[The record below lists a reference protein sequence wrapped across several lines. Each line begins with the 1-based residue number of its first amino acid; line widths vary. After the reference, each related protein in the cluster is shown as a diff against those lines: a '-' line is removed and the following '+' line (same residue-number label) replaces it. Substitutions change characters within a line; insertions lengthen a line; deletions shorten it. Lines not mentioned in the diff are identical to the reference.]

1 MAPDFWNDNRKAQA
15 QMQQLNALREEVSTW
30 ESIATQ
36 LNDLHGLV
44 ELLEEEPDEEMQDEV
59 AQSLLSLEEQVKKL
73 QFALM
78 LNGEHDE
85 KNAILSIHA
94 GSGGVD
100 AQDWA
105 EMLLR
110 MYLRW
115 AEHHHF
121 RTEVYD
127 YSEGEEAG
135 LKSTTVEITGR
146 YAYGYLR
153 SEIGTHRL
161 IRLSPFDAAHRRHTS
176 FAKVEVLPDIDDTIE
191 ITIRPDDIETDTYR
205 STGAGGQHV
214 NKTDSAVRIR
224 HLPSGIVVTCQN
236 ERSQIQNRE
245 VAMKLLRARLY
256 ELEQKKHE
264 EETARLKGENVQ
276 ADFGTQIR
284 SVTVHPY
291 TIVKDHRTNYET
303 GNTEGYL
310 AGDVDPFIYAY
321 LQDKAGGVMAARI
334 SHTFPSVALQHEKNF
349 HTQKTPQR
357 GCCGVFHRLPCTYI
371 ERQGVR
377 SVQNRVALHN
387 VQDNGVYAEP

>member
-1 MAPDFWNDNRKAQA
+1 MASKKIQIAKLEEESLAEDFWSDNRRAQT
-15 QMQQLNALREEVSTW
+15 QMQQQNALREEVTTW
-30 ESIATQ
+30 EGIATQ
-36 LNDLHGLV
+36 LNDLQGLAQ
-44 ELLEEEPDEEMQDEV
+44 LLEEEPDEEMQAEV
-59 AQSLLSLEEQVKKL
+59 AQSLTSIEQQVEQL

-78 LNGEHDE
+78 LSKEHDAD
-85 KNAILSIHA
+85 NAILSIHA

-115 AEHHHF
+115 AEHHRF
-121 RTEVYD
+121 RTDIYD

-135 LKSTTVEITGR
+135 VKSTTVEITGR

-176 FAKVEVLPDIDDTIE
+176 FAKVEVMPDIENEIE
-191 ITIRPDDIETDTYR
+191 IVVRPEDIEVDTYR

-224 HLPSGIVVTCQN
+224 HIATGIVVTCQN
-236 ERSQIQNRE
+236 ERSQMQNRE
-245 VAMKLLRARLY
+245 VAMKLLKVRLY
-256 ELEQKKHE
+256 ELELKKQE
-264 EETARLKGENVQ
+264 EAAAKLKGENVQ

-291 TIVKDHRTNYET
+291 SIVKDHRTGYET
-303 GNTEGYL
+303 GDTTGYL
-310 AGDVDPFIYAY
+310 GGNVDPFIQAY
-321 LQDKAGGVMAARI
+321 LQEQAGGVA
-334 SHTFPSVALQHEKNF
+334 TE
-349 HTQKTPQR
+349 
-357 GCCGVFHRLPCTYI
+357 
-371 ERQGVR
+371 E
-377 SVQNRVALHN
+377 
-387 VQDNGVYAEP
+387 

>member
-1 MAPDFWNDNRKAQA
+1 MSTKLWCAFDLAQKKEQIADFEAESMAEDFWADNRKAQA
-15 QMQQLNALREEVSTW
+15 QMQRLNALREEVTTW
-30 ESIATQ
+30 EGIARQ
-36 LNDLHGLV
+36 LDDLHGLAV
-44 ELLEEEPDEEMQDEV
+44 LLEEEPDEGLQAEV
-59 AQSLLSLEEQVKKL
+59 AQSLAAIEQEVENL

-85 KNAILSIHA
+85 RDAIMSIHA

-115 AEHHHF
+115 AERHDF
-121 RTEVYD
+121 RTQVYE
-127 YSEGEEAG
+127 YNEGEEAG
-135 LKSTTVEITGR
+135 IKSATIEISGH

-176 FAKVEVLPDIDDTIE
+176 FAKVEVLPDIEDTIE
-191 ITIRPDDIETDTYR
+191 ITIRPEDIEVDTYR

-224 HLPSGIVVTCQN
+224 HLPTGIVVTCQN

-245 VAMKLLRARLY
+245 VALKLLKARLY
-256 ELEQKKHE
+256 EHELKKQE
-264 EETARLKGENVQ
+264 EERARLKGEHVQ

-284 SVTVHPY
+284 TVTIHPY
-291 TIVKDHRTNYET
+291 NIVKDHRSNYET
-303 GNTEGYL
+303 SDTEGYL
-310 AGDVDPFIYAY
+310 NGDVDPFIYAY
-321 LQDKAGGVMAARI
+321 LQAK
-334 SHTFPSVALQHEKNF
+334 
-349 HTQKTPQR
+349 
-357 GCCGVFHRLPCTYI
+357 
-371 ERQGVR
+371 
-377 SVQNRVALHN
+377 
-387 VQDNGVYAEP
+387 

>member
-1 MAPDFWNDNRKAQA
+1 MKQWCVFDLATKKRLIESLEAESMAGDFWSDNRKAQA
-15 QMQQLNALREEVSTW
+15 QMQQLTALRDEVNTW
-30 ESIATQ
+30 ESIEAQ
-36 LNDLHGLV
+36 LNDLHGLAG
-44 ELLEEEPDEEMQDEV
+44 LLEEEPDEGLQAEI
-59 AQSLLSLEEQVKKL
+59 AASLAEIERQLEKL
-73 QFALM
+73 EFALM

-85 KNAILSIHA
+85 KNAIMSIHA

-115 AEHHHF
+115 AEGHKF
-121 RTEVYD
+121 RTEIYD
-127 YSEGEEAG
+127 YSEGDEAG
-135 LKSTTVEITGR
+135 LKSVTIEVTGR

-176 FAKVEVLPDIDDTIE
+176 FAKVELLPDIEGTIE
-191 ITIRPDDIETDTYR
+191 INIRPEDLEIDTYR

-224 HLPSGIVVTCQN
+224 HIPSGIVVTCQN

-256 ELEQKKHE
+256 EREVRRRE
-264 EETARLKGENVQ
+264 EETARLKGEFVQ

-284 SVTVHPY
+284 TVTIHPY
-291 TIVKDHRTNYET
+291 NIVKDHRTNYET
-303 GNTEGYL
+303 SDTEGYL
-310 AGDVDPFIYAY
+310 NGDVDPFIFAY
-321 LQDKAGGVMAARI
+321 LAMKAGGVEATA
-334 SHTFPSVALQHEKNF
+334 
-349 HTQKTPQR
+349 
-357 GCCGVFHRLPCTYI
+357 
-371 ERQGVR
+371 
-377 SVQNRVALHN
+377 
-387 VQDNGVYAEP
+387 

>member
-1 MAPDFWNDNRKAQA
+1 MKLWCVFDLANKKKQISNLEAESMAEDFWSDNRKAQA
-15 QMQQLNALREEVSTW
+15 QMQQLNALREEVTTW
-30 ESIATQ
+30 ENIDAQ
-36 LNDLHGLV
+36 LTDLHGLAG
-44 ELLEEEPDEEMQDEV
+44 LLEEEPDEAMQAEIES
-59 AQSLLSLEEQVKKL
+59 SLPVIEQEIEKL

-78 LNGEHDE
+78 LSGEHDE
-85 KNAILSIHA
+85 KNAIMSIHA

-115 AEHHHF
+115 AERHNFH
-121 RTEVYD
+121 TEIYE
-127 YSEGEEAG
+127 YNEGEEAG
-135 LKSTTVEITGR
+135 IKSVTVEITGR

-176 FAKVEVLPDIDDTIE
+176 FAKVEVMPDIDDTIE
-191 ITIRPDDIETDTYR
+191 ITIRPEDIEVDTYR

-224 HLPSGIVVTCQN
+224 HLPTGIVVTCQN

-256 ELEQKKHE
+256 EREEKRHE
-264 EETARLKGENVQ
+264 EEAARLKGEHVQ

-284 SVTVHPY
+284 TVTIHPY
-291 TIVKDHRTNYET
+291 NIVKDHRTNYET
-303 GNTEGYL
+303 SDTEDYLNGN
-310 AGDVDPFIYAY
+310 VDPFIHAY
-321 LQDKAGGVMAARI
+321 LQAKAGGVAM
-334 SHTFPSVALQHEKNF
+334 
-349 HTQKTPQR
+349 
-357 GCCGVFHRLPCTYI
+357 GV
-371 ERQGVR
+371 
-377 SVQNRVALHN
+377 
-387 VQDNGVYAEP
+387 

>member
-1 MAPDFWNDNRKAQA
+1 MAPDFWNDNRKAQT

-36 LNDLHGLV
+36 LNDLHGLA
-44 ELLEEEPDEEMQDEV
+44 ELLEEEPDEEMQEEV
-59 AQSLLSLEEQVKKL
+59 VQSLPPLEEQIKKL

-85 KNAILSIHA
+85 KNALLSIHA

-115 AEHHHF
+115 AERHHF

-127 YSEGEEAG
+127 YSEGDEAG

-191 ITIRPDDIETDTYR
+191 ISIRPDDIETDTYR

-224 HLPSGIVVTCQN
+224 HIPTGIVVTCQN

-264 EETARLKGENVQ
+264 EETARLKGEHVQ

-284 SVTVHPY
+284 SVTIHPY
-291 TIVKDHRTNYET
+291 TIVKDHRTNFEM
-303 GNTEGYL
+303 GDTEGYL
-310 AGDVDPFIYAY
+310 AGNVDPFIFAY
-321 LQDKAGGVMAARI
+321 LQDKAGGVVAA
-334 SHTFPSVALQHEKNF
+334 E
-349 HTQKTPQR
+349 
-357 GCCGVFHRLPCTYI
+357 
-371 ERQGVR
+371 
-377 SVQNRVALHN
+377 
-387 VQDNGVYAEP
+387 

>member
-15 QMQQLNALREEVSTW
+15 QMQQMNALREEVSTW
-30 ESIATQ
+30 EEIATQ
-36 LNDLHGLV
+36 LNDLHALA
-44 ELLEEEPDEEMQDEV
+44 ELLEEEPDREMQDEV
-59 AQSLLSLEEQVKKL
+59 AQSLVPLEEQIKKL

-85 KNAILSIHA
+85 KNALLSIHA

-105 EMLLR
+105 EMMLR

-115 AEHHHF
+115 AERHHF
-121 RTEVYD
+121 KTEVYD
-127 YSEGEEAG
+127 YSEGDEAG

-224 HLPSGIVVTCQN
+224 HIPSGIVVTCQN

-256 ELEQKKHE
+256 ELEQKKRE

-303 GNTEGYL
+303 GDTEGYL
-310 AGDVDPFIYAY
+310 SGNVDPFIFAY
-321 LQDKAGGVMAARI
+321 LQDKAGGVVAA
-334 SHTFPSVALQHEKNF
+334 E
-349 HTQKTPQR
+349 
-357 GCCGVFHRLPCTYI
+357 
-371 ERQGVR
+371 
-377 SVQNRVALHN
+377 
-387 VQDNGVYAEP
+387 

>member
-1 MAPDFWNDNRKAQA
+1 MANKATRINQLEDESMAPDFWNDNRKAQT

-30 ESIATQ
+30 EGIATQ

-44 ELLEEEPDEEMQDEV
+44 ELLEEEPDEEMQNEV

-85 KNAILSIHA
+85 KNALLSIHA

-191 ITIRPDDIETDTYR
+191 ITIRPEDIETDTYR

-224 HLPSGIVVTCQN
+224 HLATGIVVTCQN

-245 VAMKLLRARLY
+245 VAMKLLRVRLY

-321 LQDKAGGVMAARI
+321 LQDKAGGVVAA
-334 SHTFPSVALQHEKNF
+334 E
-349 HTQKTPQR
+349 
-357 GCCGVFHRLPCTYI
+357 
-371 ERQGVR
+371 
-377 SVQNRVALHN
+377 
-387 VQDNGVYAEP
+387 

>member
-1 MAPDFWNDNRKAQA
+1 MVEDFWSDNRKAQA

-30 ESIATQ
+30 EKIEAQ
-36 LNDLHGLV
+36 LNDLLGLAQW
-44 ELLEEEPDEEMQDEV
+44 LEEEPDEEMQAEV
-59 AQSLLSLEEQVKKL
+59 AQSVATTEQEVEKL

-78 LNGEHDE
+78 LSGEHDE
-85 KNAILSIHA
+85 RNAILSIHA

-115 AEHHHF
+115 AEQHKF
-121 RTEVYD
+121 RTEIYD
-127 YSEGEEAG
+127 YSEGDEAG
-135 LKSTTVEITGR
+135 VKSVTVEITGR

-176 FAKVEVLPDIDDTIE
+176 FAKVEVMPDIEDAIE
-191 ITIRPDDIETDTYR
+191 ITIRPEDIEVDTYR

-214 NKTDSAVRIR
+214 NKTDSAVRMR
-224 HLPSGIVVTCQN
+224 HIPSGIVVTCQN

-245 VAMKLLRARLY
+245 VAMKLLKARLF
-256 ELEQKKHE
+256 EREQKRRE
-264 EETARLKGENVQ
+264 EEAARLKGEHVQ

-284 SVTVHPY
+284 SVTIHPY
-291 TIVKDHRTNYET
+291 NIVKDHRTNYESGDT
-303 GNTEGYL
+303 DGYL

-321 LQDKAGGVMAARI
+321 LQAMAGGVAAE
-334 SHTFPSVALQHEKNF
+334 V
-349 HTQKTPQR
+349 
-357 GCCGVFHRLPCTYI
+357 
-371 ERQGVR
+371 
-377 SVQNRVALHN
+377 
-387 VQDNGVYAEP
+387 